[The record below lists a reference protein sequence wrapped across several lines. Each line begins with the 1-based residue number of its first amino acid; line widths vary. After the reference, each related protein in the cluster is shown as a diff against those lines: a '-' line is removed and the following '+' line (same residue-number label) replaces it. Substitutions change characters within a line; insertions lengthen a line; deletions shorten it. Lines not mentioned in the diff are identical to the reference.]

1 MTPEG
6 SEAIEMLQ
14 DTQEPDLRAIKT
26 AARTEFG
33 LTPGVQGF
41 GIGDH
46 TLRIYIHNPDVRDQL
61 PTSYQGVPVD
71 FVVTGDV
78 TAQSS

>member
-1 MTPEG
+1 MTVWKD
-6 SEAIEMLQ
+6 AKMLQ
-14 DTQEPDLRAIKT
+14 DTQKPDLRAIKT

-41 GIGDH
+41 GIGDR
-46 TLRIYIHNPDVRDQL
+46 TLRIYIHNDDVRHTL
-61 PTSYQGVPVD
+61 PASYQGVPVD